1 MNLITVRDLRNR
13 PGDVWRQLARQQELI
28 ITSNGRPV
36 ALLTPIDED
45 NVERTL
51 ATIRRARALA
61 AVSRMRESAAA
72 AGASQMTMDEIEEE
86 IRQARRERTR

>member
-13 PGDVWRQLARQQELI
+13 PGVVWKRLARQQELI

-45 NVERTL
+45 DVEKTL
-51 ATIRRARALA
+51 AAIRRARALA
-61 AVSRMRESAAA
+61 AVSRIRESAAA
-72 AGASQMTMDEIEEE
+72 AGVDQMTMDEIDEE
-86 IRQARRERTR
+86 IHKVRQGRSR